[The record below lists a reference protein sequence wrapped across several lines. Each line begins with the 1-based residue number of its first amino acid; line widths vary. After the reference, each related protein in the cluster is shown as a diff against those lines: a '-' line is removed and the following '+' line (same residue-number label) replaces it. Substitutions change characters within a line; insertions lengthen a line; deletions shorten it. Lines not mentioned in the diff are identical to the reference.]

1 MVKSEII
8 LKLSKKIHPKLKKSD
23 LETILDTLVNTI
35 INGIKEKKSCELR
48 KFGRFSPKKIKG
60 RANARNPK
68 SGETIQTKDKNSISF
83 KMSKELKNEINSE
96 EREIN

>member
-8 LKLSKKIHPKLKKSD
+8 LKLSKETHPRLKKLD
-23 LETILDTLVNTI
+23 LEIILDSIVNTI
-35 INGIKEKKSCELR
+35 VDGIKEKKSCELR

-68 SGETIQTKDKNSISF
+68 TGQIIQTKDRNSISF
-83 KMSKELKNEINSE
+83 KMSKELKNEINS
-96 EREIN
+96 